1 MKRHIVHFNSEVDS
15 NLKPVEGGMLT
26 GSFRLW
32 FKANPD
38 VTKKEIAEMISKSL
52 VKQAEIEASRLKA
65 MDFILMINGR
75 EVNE

>member
-1 MKRHIVHFNSEVDS
+1 
-15 NLKPVEGGMLT
+15 MLT

-38 VTKKEIAEMISKSL
+38 VTKKDIAEMISKSL
-52 VKQAEIEASRLKA
+52 VEQAEIEASRLKA

>member
-15 NLKPVEGGMLT
+15 NLKPVEGGMLI
-26 GSFRLW
+26 GSFCLW
-32 FKANPD
+32 FKVNPD
-38 VTKKEIAEMISKSL
+38 VTKKDIAEMISKSL
-52 VKQAEIEASRLKA
+52 VEQAEIEASRLKA